1 MSQGHTAWSAR
12 LRSVSVLCRAVLP
25 EDRTFVDRSY
35 EAIYGWFHQLKDLFE
50 LDCQQGEE
58 VAVDETNIDMDGEEV
73 YVRVAVDCETLEVL
87 AVEVSLGQSGLDA
100 LVFLEDVLERCR
112 GRPVPAGDH
121 GP

>member
-1 MSQGHTAWSAR
+1 M
-12 LRSVSVLCRAVLP
+12 
-25 EDRTFVDRSY
+25 
-35 EAIYGWFHQLKDLFE
+35 
-50 LDCQQGEE
+50 
-58 VAVDETNIDMDGEEV
+58 AVDETNIDMDGEEV